1 MNKHFFKIK
10 NKILLLDILKI
21 LNISNQH
28 FFNIN
33 SNVDFDILKQ
43 EIIDFVSFA
52 NLKIN
57 KLSFFDNKKTNYMSV
72 YSGFCLVKLENTEML
87 NNSVIKI
94 PFHKPKLGFS
104 KILDVYFQK
113 YNFSTNINQIHP
125 TAIIHNTASIGNN
138 VSIGAYTNIDEGVF
152 IDDNTYIGERV
163 TISYNSKIGKRS
175 IISSGVFIE
184 FSILG
189 DDVKIA
195 PNTVIGKL
203 GFGFIP
209 DKSNTFIIPHIGAVI
224 IGAGTNIGSGCTIDR
239 GLIDDT
245 IIGDFVMIDNQVH
258 IGHNC
263 VIGDF
268 CILAGQVGLSGSV
281 KLEKNVF
288 MGGDVSIKDNVTIGE
303 NSIIAGASKVF
314 NNFPKNS
321 KIGGNPAQDLIGWQ
335 RLIIFQ
341 KQELRKRKLK
351 KNDSKK

>member
-1 MNKHFFKIK
+1 MNKHFFKVK
-10 NKILLLDILKI
+10 NKILLLDILMI
-21 LNISNQH
+21 LNISH
-28 FFNIN
+28 KDFFNIN
-33 SNVDFDILKQ
+33 SGINIDILQ
-43 EIIDFVSFA
+43 HEIKDFVSFR

-57 KLSFFDNKKTNYMSV
+57 KLSFFDNKRTNHTSIH
-72 YSGFCLVKLENTEML
+72 SGFCLVKIENSKIL
-87 NNSVIKI
+87 NNSIIKI
-94 PFHKPKLGFS
+94 PFKKPKLGFS
-104 KILDVYFQK
+104 KILEVYFQK
-113 YNFSTNINQIHP
+113 YNFKINKNHIHP
-125 TAIIHNTASIGNN
+125 TALIHKTVSIGNN
-138 VSIGAYTNIDEGVF
+138 VSIGAYTNIDEGAV

-163 TISYNSKIGKRS
+163 KISYNSKIGKRS

-184 FSILG
+184 FSIIG

-224 IGAGTNIGSGCTIDR
+224 IGDGVNVGSGCTIDR

-263 VIGDF
+263 VIDDF

-281 KLEKNVF
+281 KLEKNVIV
-288 MGGDVSIKDNVTIGE
+288 GGDVSIKDNITIGE

-321 KIGGNPAQDLIGWQ
+321 KIGGYPAQNLIEWQ
-335 RLIIFQ
+335 RLIISQ
-341 KQELRKRKLK
+341 KKELRKRKSK
-351 KNDSKK
+351 KNDT